1 MPPLEPLLRRLLGG
15 RVIKAA
21 GGHGLPQDPEER
33 STTAQDQRGLL
44 VPVANPE
51 GVAPLI
57 AIAIAASEPG
67 DPPPRV
73 IALVRR
79 RGGEPPGEPPATPAL
94 SAAIEYARA
103 HGAAIEAQAVWSGN
117 PALDIVTTA
126 QQARVAWV
134 LLGYH
139 RGAPGDTMGGVVR
152 EVFAR
157 TKSLP
162 INVAAFI
169 QGTDRP
175 FERVF
180 AAADAS
186 PDGRAALALASRI
199 ARKNKC
205 KLRALLV
212 SNTVTQAHADL
223 PEAELVEM
231 LHDARAAMGRLF
243 HSDVLTQRSLNQ
255 LFKQTPGRLLIVGK
269 KFADEVGLPLDE
281 VLGGDRC
288 VIVVDGADPG
298 VSKPARLTG

>member
-1 MPPLEPLLRRLLGG
+1 MIGVAGG
-15 RVIKAA
+15 RSRRYRRIS
-21 GGHGLPQDPEER
+21 EEKIA
-33 STTAQDQRGLL
+33 TAQDHRGVL

-57 AIAIAASEPG
+57 AIAIAASEPD

-79 RGGEPPGEPPATPAL
+79 PAGARSAQAPPATPAL
-94 SAAIEYARA
+94 SAAIECARA
-103 HGAAIEAQAVWSGN
+103 NGVPIEAQAVWSDN
-117 PALDIVTTA
+117 PALDIVTAA
-126 QQARVAWV
+126 QQARAAWV

-139 RGAPGDTMGGVVR
+139 RGASGSDTMGGVVR

-157 TKSLP
+157 AKSLP

-212 SNTVTQAHADL
+212 SNSVAHLHADL
-223 PEAELVEM
+223 PDAELVEM
-231 LHDARAAMGRLF
+231 VRAARAGIGRLF

-281 VLGGDRC
+281 VPDGDRC

-298 VSKPARLTG
+298 PR